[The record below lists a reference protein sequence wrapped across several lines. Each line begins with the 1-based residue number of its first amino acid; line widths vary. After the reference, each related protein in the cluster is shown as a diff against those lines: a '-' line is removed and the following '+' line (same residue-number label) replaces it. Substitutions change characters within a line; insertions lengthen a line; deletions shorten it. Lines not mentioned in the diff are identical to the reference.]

1 MTEPKQNPLVSVII
15 PVFNGAR
22 YIGEAIHSVL
32 AQTHSA
38 IELIVIDDG
47 STDGTP
53 GIAQSFGDRVSYQA
67 QPNCG
72 SGAARNRGVK
82 LAQGEFLAFLDADDL
97 WLPDKLERQLAVFA
111 SQPEIEAVS
120 GMVEQFVSPE
130 LCHQLPQSPEL
141 KTPMPGAIPSA
152 IAIRRAALAR
162 VGEFATQWKVG
173 EFADWYARALE
184 TGLRIEMLP
193 AIVARRRL
201 HLDNQGVRHQR
212 EVSAYAQILKQS
224 LDRRRAQSKPENR

>member
-1 MTEPKQNPLVSVII
+1 MTEPKQHPLVSVII

-32 AQTHSA
+32 AQIYSNV
-38 IELIVIDDG
+38 ELIVIDDG
-47 STDGTP
+47 STDKTS
-53 GIAQSFGDRVSYQA
+53 GIVQSFGDRVRYQT
-67 QPNCG
+67 QPNTG
-72 SGAARNRGVK
+72 SGAARNRGVE
-82 LAQGEFLAFLDADDL
+82 LARAEFLTFLDADDL
-97 WLPDKLERQLAVFA
+97 WLPDKLERQMAFFA
-111 SQPEIEAVS
+111 EQPEIEAVS

-130 LCHQLPQSPEL
+130 LSHQLPQPPEL
-141 KTPMPGAIPSA
+141 SRPMPGAIPSA
-152 IAIRRAALAR
+152 IAIRRQALAR

-173 EFADWYARALE
+173 EFADWYARAVE
-184 TGLRIEMLP
+184 AGLRLMMLP

-224 LDRRRAQSKPENR
+224 LDRRRAQSEQG